1 MLSAMAGVARN
12 IVNTM
17 LNTLAL
23 TKPFGAPSVFT
34 KSRSKLSP
42 AQTPILQYFVEHFI
56 AGAVYVHEKYLC
68 PSILI
73 APGNKILLAS

>member
-12 IVNTM
+12 IVNTI

-23 TKPFGAPSVFT
+23 TKPFGAPSVLT

-56 AGAVYVHEKYLC
+56 AGAVYVHEKHLC
-68 PSILI
+68 PSILV